1 MNVAFFL
8 RPKFNVTYI
17 YENDSIR
24 AGLEKMKYHGY
35 TAIPVIND
43 KNEYVGTVS
52 EGDFLW
58 YLVDEQK
65 ENLQKAN
72 DYISQML
79 LEEQTLQIVNELYNL
94 IKPYDNGYTDEDY
107 KNAEG
112 EECLHERGRFI
123 IDYNK
128 YIFVQIDS
136 DPHRL
141 GTYIVTF
148 HNYNNGEV
156 KNIYVNERDYFEIQD
171 ILKDKGFERIDLK

>member
-65 ENLQKAN
+65 ENLQKV
-72 DYISQML
+72 DLKSV
-79 LEEQTLQIVNELYNL
+79 EDKK
-94 IKPYDNGYTDEDY
+94 IK
-107 KNAEG
+107 
-112 EECLHERGRFI
+112 
-123 IDYNK
+123 
-128 YIFVQIDS
+128 
-136 DPHRL
+136 
-141 GTYIVTF
+141 
-148 HNYNNGEV
+148 
-156 KNIYVNERDYFEIQD
+156 D
-171 ILKDKGFERIDLK
+171 ILKKDRDPSIRITVSVEELLTRAMKQNFVPVVDDSGIFIGIVTRKSIIEYFINK